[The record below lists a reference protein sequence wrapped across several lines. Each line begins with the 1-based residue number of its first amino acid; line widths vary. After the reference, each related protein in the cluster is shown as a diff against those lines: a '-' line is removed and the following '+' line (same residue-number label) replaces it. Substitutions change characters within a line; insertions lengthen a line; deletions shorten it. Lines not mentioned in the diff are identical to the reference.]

1 MQLTPDQQRLLEGF
15 EQGIGTHP
23 PQVVVIDGRDTA
35 GLSFLLGMRMGRTVR
50 DAMLRM
56 ADPDP
61 DDGPK
66 VLLKAVVVR
75 VSDALNEARGNWRH
89 NWFGDLSEDEIVD
102 LSRHMNAINTL
113 VLKARRKSD
122 DADD

>member
-1 MQLTPDQQRLLEGF
+1 MQLTPEQQRLLEGF
-15 EQGIGTHP
+15 EQGIGTSP
-23 PQVVVIDGRDTA
+23 PEVIVIDGKDPA
-35 GLSFLLGMRMGRTVR
+35 GLSFVVGMRMGKTVR

-56 ADPDP
+56 ADSDP

-66 VLLKAVVVR
+66 FLSKATVVR
-75 VSDALNEARGNWRH
+75 VSDALNEVRGNWRH
-89 NWFGDLSEDEIVD
+89 NWLGDLSEDDIGD

-113 VLKARRKSD
+113 VLKARRKPD